1 MMIIIVVIGLTAL
14 FIEFYYILKPF
25 SAVMRR
31 NKDEKRNHVLYSDEL
46 PSVSIVV
53 VTRNNDIHLK
63 TYLPLLLEQEYPKFE
78 VILVDEGSWDDTE
91 DVVREMQETYGG
103 LLYYTKLPKDSR
115 VLSSKKLAVTVGVK
129 AAHNDIL
136 LFIEP
141 GTRPFSMFWIEKV
154 VRNFITGTEFVLG
167 LNLYND
173 NRKFIQHMI
182 AYDTILENLS
192 SLGFAIMGKPYSG
205 TGKNMAYLKSSFFDN
220 NGFAGLLHMQD
231 GEDKMMINRHANSI
245 NTRVESSVAGHTL
258 DMDSLTYKE
267 WRYVKLRDMMVEDE
281 FYPKSKTWML
291 GEPIARMVFVSMAL
305 LSVILLPIFRPSWW
319 IAGTAVMGAAL
330 IIKYVW
336 QTLLINHT
344 LKGFNQPTFWLSPII
359 YDIYLPLSKAAIYL
373 FIRIKKSI

>member
-1 MMIIIVVIGLTAL
+1 MMIFVVVVGLIAL
-14 FIEFYYILKPF
+14 FIEVYYIVKPF

-53 VTRNNDIHLK
+53 VTRNNDRHLK
-63 TYLPLLLEQEYPKFE
+63 SYLPLLLEQEYPKFE
-78 VILVDEGSWDDTE
+78 VILVDEGSWDETE
-91 DVVREMQETYGG
+91 NVVRELQKTYGD

-115 VLSSKKLAVTVGVK
+115 VLSPKKLAVTVGAK

-141 GTRPFSMFWIEKV
+141 GTRPFSMFWIEKI

-173 NRKFIQHMI
+173 NGKFVQHMI
-182 AYDTILENLS
+182 AYDTIIKNLS

-205 TGKNMAYLKSSFFDN
+205 TGKNLAYLKSAFFDN
-220 NGFAGLLHMQD
+220 NGYAGLLHMQD
-231 GEDKMMINRHANSI
+231 GEDKMMVNRHANSI

-258 DMDSLTYKE
+258 DMDSLSYKE

-281 FYPKSKTWML
+281 FNPKSKTWML
-291 GEPIARMVFVSMAL
+291 GEPMARMVFVSMAVL
-305 LSVILLPIFRPSWW
+305 CVVLLPILKPSWW
-319 IAGTAVMGAAL
+319 ITGTAVMGGAL
-330 IIKYVW
+330 IIKYIW
-336 QTLLINHT
+336 QTLMINHT
-344 LKGFNQPTFWLSPII
+344 LKGFNQPKFWLSPII